1 MKPKIVKPG
10 WEEDYFFGDFW
21 YIFEPSDGTFH
32 LFIQCMEKGSRWV
45 GKYPEVSRMAYAVT
59 RDFKTINYI
68 AYDLI
73 ETPDVP
79 YSSIWNSCTVYR
91 DSKQDFLTFYTERST
106 RDVKKNND
114 GGGETRSYWAN
125 QNIKIAK
132 STGLLDW
139 SVVLPQPY
147 TSDFDDYDKNI
158 NISLTNLAVGQGG
171 SEKAD
176 KYFQRYPDQHSCTVH
191 AWRDPHVF
199 HAARGDKKN
208 NSKDEGGEDKSKK
221 KDKYYMLVAAK
232 KLGPY
237 HQDNVEKRQ
246 DATIAL
252 LEAED
257 DNLEKWHL
265 ATYDKGTEPIM
276 LSPTNGAYVGGENLG
291 GHELE
296 VPQIY
301 RDVTNNEIVVLA
313 STAHPED
320 YKQSYYRG
328 YNPWNNL
335 PPSANVR
342 VRGGYLIAM
351 RYKNFDSLFKKKCK
365 PKHEIVA
372 GPTSGL
378 YACRVIPELDGHIV
392 GFDVKNGVPR
402 FREGAQMANL
412 DYLTDEDRRLHM
424 IPELDRTCAAGHGE

>member
-10 WEEDYFFGDFW
+10 WEKDYFFGDFW

-45 GKYPEVSRMAYAVT
+45 GKYSEVSRVAYAVT
-59 RDFKTINYI
+59 RDFEKINYI

-73 ETPDVP
+73 ESRGDR
-79 YSSIWNSCTVYR
+79 YSSIWNSCIVYR
-91 DSKQDFLTFYTERST
+91 HSKKDFLTFYTERT
-106 RDVKKNND
+106 TWDVDSDD
-114 GGGETRSYWAN
+114 GQKWDYWAC
-125 QNIKIAK
+125 QEIKIAK

-139 SVVLPQPY
+139 HIETDLKS
-147 TSDFDDYDKNI
+147 
-158 NISLTNLAVGQGG
+158 ISPEALENG
-171 SEKAD
+171 KKK
-176 KYFQRYPDQHSCTVH
+176 KYFRICPHKESCTVH

-199 HAARGDKKN
+199 HA
-208 NSKDEGGEDKSKK
+208 

-232 KLGPY
+232 KK
-237 HQDNVEKRQ
+237 NAAERQ
-246 DATIAL
+246 NATIAM

-257 DNLEKWHL
+257 DKLEKWRL
-265 ATYDKGTEPIM
+265 AKYHDGNSEPIM
-276 LSPTNGAYVGGENLG
+276 LSPTPGKFVGGNRFLG
-291 GHELE
+291 GDELE

-301 RDVTNNEIVVLA
+301 NDLSSNEIVVLA

-320 YKQSYYRG
+320 YQLTYYRG

-342 VRGGYLIAM
+342 IRGGYLIAL
-351 RYKNFDSLFKKKCK
+351 RYKDFDSLFNKKYS
-365 PKHEIVA
+365 PKHEIIA

-378 YACRVIPELDGHIV
+378 YACRVIPELEGHIV

-402 FREGAQMANL
+402 LRGGAQLANL
-412 DYLTDEDRRLHM
+412 DYLTEQDRSLHI
-424 IPELDRTCAAGHGE
+424 IPALDRAASSAT